1 MSDPKD
7 HNPHVAEIYRAM
19 ALRFYSR
26 YLDARRYTDHHGD
39 DLQGY
44 GPLPTEREADDR
56 YQIEAD
62 GCVIEAADSAEAALA
77 LVRFAGVIAADR
89 LIGEAM
95 EEPVND
101 ERDAYHQAVALANA
115 AGWINKIAIDEYVE
129 RIRAARRGPVAVP
142 PNEQRECSMSEA
154 FPETPEA
161 VAFELLLAVAEAE
174 GRPVRRR
181 QQRQRRDSGGMNQP
195 PRFYIFD
202 LHAECFSVARGD
214 RSRSIEGRMH

>member
-1 MSDPKD
+1 LLEVRLS
-7 HNPHVAEIYRAM
+7 A
-19 ALRFYSR
+19 
-26 YLDARRYTDHHGD
+26 
-39 DLQGY
+39 QGY

-142 PNEQRECSMSEA
+142 PN
-154 FPETPEA
+154 
-161 VAFELLLAVAEAE
+161 
-174 GRPVRRR
+174 
-181 QQRQRRDSGGMNQP
+181 DN
-195 PRFYIFD
+195 D
-202 LHAECFSVARGD
+202 GD
-214 RSRSIEGRMH
+214 AA